1 MGDRLENRVRKVFEL
16 DQDIA
21 EDLEDYSD
29 ETKIPQYK
37 IVELALEDFLKN
49 KEVQIIFKC
58 FKCNKKLDLSNTE
71 MVLVSDQYN
80 KVEVISCECGE
91 SYELV
96 YSLEDILQ
104 NNGNSIL

>member
-49 KEVQIIFKC
+49 KEV
-58 FKCNKKLDLSNTE
+58 
-71 MVLVSDQYN
+71 
-80 KVEVISCECGE
+80 
-91 SYELV
+91 
-96 YSLEDILQ
+96 
-104 NNGNSIL
+104 